1 MIKSITWQLFQEN
14 TVKCA
19 TVSSR
24 GQSRARNIVTE
35 YSRKIY
41 NQQLAWP
48 TCDCWPGV
56 IPNGWPERWSKIRR
70 ILAGLQKPNKKCIIT
85 EKPVH
90 YVLRWA
96 LWTIVR
102 QPQHERKYDTAFCHA
117 LVSRTDRKGKGEGG
131 CRQETY
137 KKRMALL
144 CSRDRKHGA
153 TFMRISLLEEI
164 QGGVE
169 FHVRLHVRKKVFAA
183 FSSNWGNLGYTTNAL
198 RNSGYIHVDSQ
209 PRADQVSGK
218 RYSCPVPNS
227 PSWKLAGTRSKAF

>member
-1 MIKSITWQLFQEN
+1 MDDT
-14 TVKCA
+14 
-19 TVSSR
+19 
-24 GQSRARNIVTE
+24 
-35 YSRKIY
+35 
-41 NQQLAWP
+41 
-48 TCDCWPGV
+48 
-56 IPNGWPERWSKIRR
+56 ERWPKIRR
-70 ILAGLQKPNKKCIIT
+70 ILAGLQTPNKKCIIIV
-85 EKPVH
+85 KPVH
-90 YVLRWA
+90 YVLRRA
-96 LWTIVR
+96 LWNIVR

-137 KKRMALL
+137 KKRMVLL

-153 TFMRISLLEEI
+153 KFTRISLLEEI

-169 FHVRLHVRKKVFAA
+169 FNFRLHVRKKVLAA
-183 FSSNWGNLGYTTNAL
+183 FSSNWGNSGYTTNAL

-227 PSWKLAGTRSKAF
+227 PSWERNRDKQTRSKAFKISVPESGEWSVWCPGTFTAARRASCWIGSIDYTDVVIDSDITVQLGIEP